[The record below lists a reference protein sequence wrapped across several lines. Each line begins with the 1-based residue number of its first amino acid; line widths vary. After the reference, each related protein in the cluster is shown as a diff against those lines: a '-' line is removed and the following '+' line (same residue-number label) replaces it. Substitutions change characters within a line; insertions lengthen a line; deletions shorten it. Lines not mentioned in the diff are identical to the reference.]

1 MVAKLG
7 KWLPRVAGAKGSC
20 TWLAPACLSSPF
32 PPHPGAAPPR
42 QRASKPLRAAGEAHL
57 DMKKMWP
64 RFRATMPGVNARTKA
79 ITDSTCAG
87 TGGPRQPGVGAGPGW
102 RHRLRFLAGR
112 ALRSYD
118 TLPSGPCGAGSRG
131 QGGGS
136 AQPHVCVDHRRRIP
150 HVQLVHRGHTQGQPR
165 VGQQDVH
172 LLGGWVGWGGVGQGG
187 IRRRFIVGARRP
199 AWRSRCKLV

>member
-1 MVAKLG
+1 MLKAAVHG
-7 KWLPRVAGAKGSC
+7 WLQHAFRALP
-20 TWLAPACLSSPF
+20 

-87 TGGPRQPGVGAGPGW
+87 TGGPRQPSAGAGPGW

-112 ALRSYD
+112 ALRSCD

-131 QGGGS
+131 QGAAAQRSPTFVLTIVAASPMSSSCTGDTPRASPALGS
-136 AQPHVCVDHRRRIP
+136 RMSTSWA
-150 HVQLVHRGHTQGQPR
+150 G
-165 VGQQDVH
+165 
-172 LLGGWVGWGGVGQGG
+172 GWGGVGQGG
-187 IRRRFIVGARRP
+187 IRRRFIVGAQRP
-199 AWRSRCKLV
+199 AWRSRCERV